1 MTNFLKEVEE
11 KIKKELGVEKVLVID
26 NSYLHK
32 KHQSFGSGQFHLK
45 LIIKSAKLKNMNKVQ
60 SNRLIF
66 SILKKELKNKIH
78 ALQIKIT

>member
-32 KHQSFGSGQFHLK
+32 KHQSFG
-45 LIIKSAKLKNMNKVQ
+45 
-60 SNRLIF
+60 
-66 SILKKELKNKIH
+66 
-78 ALQIKIT
+78 

>member
-1 MTNFLKEVEE
+1 
-11 KIKKELGVEKVLVID
+11 
-26 NSYLHK
+26 
-32 KHQSFGSGQFHLK
+32 
-45 LIIKSAKLKNMNKVQ
+45 MNKVQ